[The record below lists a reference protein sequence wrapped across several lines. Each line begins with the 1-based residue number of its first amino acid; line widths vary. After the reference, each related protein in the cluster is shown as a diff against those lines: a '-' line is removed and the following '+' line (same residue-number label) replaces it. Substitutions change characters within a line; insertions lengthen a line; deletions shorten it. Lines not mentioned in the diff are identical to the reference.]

1 MGLIAAIW
9 FVVAAAFGLAALRS
23 ASVGPAPTAVAA
35 LLAAVSALLGVG
47 LVASVFLFLVIAL
60 IGQWVVR
67 PVVRASQA
75 EAARLRPGT
84 ESLVGRDAVVVES
97 ISNSEAVGCVRIDGE
112 LWSAR
117 TIDDEATIPLG
128 EAVKVVEVRGPLVV
142 VSD

>member
-9 FVVAAAFGLAALRS
+9 FVVAAAFGLAALKS
-23 ASVGPAPTAVAA
+23 ASVAPAPTAVAA
-35 LLAAVSALLGVG
+35 LLAAISALLGVG

-60 IGQWVVR
+60 IGRWVVR

-84 ESLVGRDAVVVES
+84 ETLVGRDAVVVEA

-117 TIDDEATIPLG
+117 APEGERDIPLG

-142 VSD
+142 VSA